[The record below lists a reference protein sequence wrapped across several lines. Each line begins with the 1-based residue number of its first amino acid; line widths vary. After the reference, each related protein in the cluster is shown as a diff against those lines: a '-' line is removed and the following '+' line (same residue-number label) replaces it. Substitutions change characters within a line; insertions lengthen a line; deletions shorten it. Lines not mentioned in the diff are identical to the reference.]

1 MNQRGAGVLL
11 HISSLPSLYGI
22 GDLGPEA
29 YRFVDFLAESNQTYW
44 QILPLNPTDP
54 GTDNS
59 PYLSISAFAFN
70 PCLISPDLL
79 LESGLLEKSE
89 CILSPENSGNTIH
102 HPEVI
107 QYKNRLFDLAFER
120 FQKISNRSG
129 FDRFCHANREWLDPF
144 AKFVALRKHFN
155 NAIWT
160 EWPIAFRDREED
172 ALDGLTEALVVEM
185 ERTKFLQFIFFQQ
198 WRDLKSYCKKRGIQI
213 LGDIP
218 IYVALDSVD
227 VWANPEI
234 FKLDKNKH
242 PLFVAG
248 CPPDYFSATGQLWGN
263 PVYDWTALKATQY
276 QWWIDRIKHN
286 IALFDYVRVD
296 HFRGLV
302 GYWEVPASEK
312 TAIHGR
318 WIPAPAQEL
327 LTAVKKE
334 CPNLPVFAEDLGVI
348 TPDVTAVMQQFD
360 LPGMKVLQFAFG
372 GDVAKNPYIP
382 YNVPHNSVLYTG
394 THDNNTVKGWFEHE
408 SSEEDRRKLFRY
420 VGHEISPEEAPWT
433 FIRLALSS
441 PADTVIIPIQDIL
454 GLGVEHRMNN
464 PSVIGGNWKWKLAP
478 EQMDYSISSKLKEM
492 IEIYGRKRA

>member
-1 MNQRGAGVLL
+1 MNQRRSGILL
-11 HISSLPSLYGI
+11 HISSLSSPHGI

-29 YRFVDFLAESNQTYW
+29 YRFADFLAESGQTYW

-70 PCLISPDLL
+70 PYLISPDRLID
-79 LESGLLEKSE
+79 SGLLMKNE
-89 CILSPENSGNTIH
+89 CTLSLENSGNTIR

-107 QYKNRLFDLAFER
+107 QYKNRLFDLAFQR
-120 FQKISNRSG
+120 FQKLRERTEFN
-129 FDRFCHANREWLDPF
+129 RFCQQNKEWLDPF

-155 NAIWT
+155 NVIWT
-160 EWPIAFRDREED
+160 DWPTAFRDRDEG
-172 ALDGLTEALVVEM
+172 ALDGVTEALAAER

-198 WRDLKSYCKKRGIQI
+198 WQELKSYCGKKGILI

-234 FKLDKNKH
+234 FKLDKDKH

-263 PVYDWTALKATQY
+263 PVYDWKALKSTQFR
-276 QWWIDRIKHN
+276 WWIDRIRHN
-286 IALFDYVRVD
+286 VALFDFVRID

-312 TAIHGR
+312 TAINGR
-318 WIPAPAQEL
+318 WVPAPAQEL

-334 CPNLPVFAEDLGVI
+334 CPHLPVFAEDLGVI
-348 TPDVTAVMQQFD
+348 TPDVTAVMQQFK

-372 GDVAKNPYIP
+372 GEVAKNPYIP

-394 THDNNTVKGWFEHE
+394 THDNNTVRGWFEHE
-408 SSEEDRRKLFRY
+408 SSEDDRQKLIRY
-420 VGHEISPEEAPWT
+420 IGHPITAEEAPWT

-441 PADTVIIPIQDIL
+441 PADTVIIPIQDVI

-464 PSVIGGNWKWKLAP
+464 PSSVGGNWKWKLASGQL
-478 EQMDYSISSKLKEM
+478 EYSLSSKLKEM
-492 IEIYGRKRA
+492 VEIYGRKQT